1 MAARHGRQRRPSAWR
16 ALGKGLAVGVSVLLV
31 STLGVAAYAVAD
43 LYDDVQEPPSFT
55 LESEEVLADIPD
67 IGVMDGGLTFFLA
80 GIDKRPAD
88 GSFGDPEEDSAVLN
102 DVNLLVHI
110 AQDHS
115 HVEVVSF
122 PRDLLVS
129 VPECADPNGAE
140 GETLSSMSSVKINT
154 VFQHGGLGC
163 VAETVEELVG
173 IPIPLAGVVEF
184 AGVAAISEAIG
195 GVEVCLVDP
204 IDDPWS
210 GLTLAAGTHSISGYT
225 ALAFLRTRHAVGDG
239 SDLGRISSQQAFMAS
254 LMRKVQ
260 EEGVLDDPVRM
271 YSIAKAALANMQLS
285 SYLQDP
291 ATLISIA
298 RTVQDLDLSQIVF
311 VQYPTRY
318 TEDLS
323 AVVPSD
329 SAEAINAALQA
340 DAPITLA
347 TTATDDASFGTAP
360 LTPAP
365 ETPAAPDPDAEAAG
379 GEATTDGAT
388 DAAGATAAATDPP
401 TLPDDVTGQSGDE
414 VRCST
419 ANAG

>member
-16 ALGKGLAVGVSVLLV
+16 ALGKGLAASVAVLLV

-43 LYDDVQEPPSFT
+43 LYDDIQEPPSFT

-88 GSFGDPEEDSAVLN
+88 GAFGDPEEDSAVLN

-122 PRDLLVS
+122 PRDMLVR

-140 GETLSSMSSVKINT
+140 GETLSAMSGVKLNT
-154 VFQHGGLGC
+154 VFHHGGLGC
-163 VAETVEELVG
+163 VAKTVEELVG

-184 AGVAAISEAIG
+184 YGVAAISEAIG
-195 GVEVCLVDP
+195 GVDVCLADP
-204 IDDPWS
+204 IDDPLS
-210 GLTLAAGTHSISGYT
+210 GLVLDAGHHSISGMT
-225 ALAFLRTRHAVGDG
+225 ALAFLRTRHGVGDG

-260 EEGVLDDPVRM
+260 QEGVLEDPIRM

-285 SYLQDP
+285 SHLQDP

-298 RTVQDLDLSQIVF
+298 RTVQDLDLSNIVF
-311 VQYPTRY
+311 VQYPTGY
-318 TEDLS
+318 TDDMS

-329 SAEAINAALQA
+329 SAEAVNAALQA
-340 DAPITLA
+340 DAPIALSA
-347 TTATDDASFGTAP
+347 TATDDASFGTAP
-360 LTPAP
+360 EAPAGEPAP
-365 ETPAAPDPDAEAAG
+365 EGETPAD
-379 GEATTDGAT
+379 GEAPADGT
-388 DAAGATAAATDPP
+388 GVDGTGSPAGPP
-401 TLPDDVTGQSGDE
+401 TLPNDVTGQSGDE

-419 ANAG
+419 ANPG